1 MNNDCET
8 WRRFCDSSNVCTWYV
23 RACRL
28 VARAVSQ
35 PVAVLA
41 ASSAASTPHPLS
53 SWQQRALHTA
63 QLGHDTAAAAGQDTA
78 AAAGQDTAAAAGH
91 DTAAA
96 AGHDT
101 AAAAGHGEP
110 GPGPW
115 VRKIWMR
122 RVCCISLV
130 WSLATSHSSYSG
142 QMEFQFIFEQK
153 KPYQ

>member
-1 MNNDCET
+1 MLSREGPYLGAIHEQHDLNVIIGASSGHGET
-8 WRRFCDSSNVCTWYV
+8 SRRFCDSSNVWTWYV

-78 AAAGQDTAAAAGH
+78 AAAGH

-96 AGHDT
+96 AGH
-101 AAAAGHGEP
+101 
-110 GPGPW
+110 GPW

-130 WSLATSHSSYSG
+130 WSLATSHSS
-142 QMEFQFIFEQK
+142 
-153 KPYQ
+153 

>member
-1 MNNDCET
+1 M
-8 WRRFCDSSNVCTWYV
+8 

-63 QLGHDTAAAAGQDTA
+63 QL
-78 AAAGQDTAAAAGH
+78 GH

-130 WSLATSHSSYSG
+130 WSLATSHSSYSS
-142 QMEFQFIFEQK
+142 QIEFQFIFEQK
-153 KPYQ
+153 KAIGVIS

>member
-1 MNNDCET
+1 M
-8 WRRFCDSSNVCTWYV
+8 TWYV
-23 RACRL
+23 RDCRL

-63 QLGHDTAAAAGQDTA
+63 QLGHDTAAAAG
-78 AAAGQDTAAAAGH
+78 
-91 DTAAA
+91 
-96 AGHDT
+96 
-101 AAAAGHGEP
+101 HGEH
-110 GPGPW
+110 GPWTW

-130 WSLATSHSSYSG
+130 WSLATSHSSYLS
-142 QMEFQFIFEQK
+142 QIEFQFIFEQK
-153 KPYQ
+153 KPYQC

>member
-1 MNNDCET
+1 M
-8 WRRFCDSSNVCTWYV
+8 

-63 QLGHDTAAAAGQDTA
+63 QLG
-78 AAAGQDTAAAAGH
+78 QDTAAAAGH

-101 AAAAGHGEP
+101 AAAAGHETAAAAGHGEP
-110 GPGPW
+110 GPGTW

-130 WSLATSHSSYSG
+130 WSLATSHTSYSG

-153 KPYQ
+153 KSHISD

>member
-1 MNNDCET
+1 MNYVTVVVGAFSMHYET
-8 WRRFCDSSNVCTWYV
+8 SRRFVDSSTGQCIMTWYV
-23 RACRL
+23 RDCRL
-28 VARAVSQ
+28 VASAVSQ

-63 QLGHDTAAAAGQDTA
+63 QLGQ
-78 AAAGQDTAAAAGH
+78 

-110 GPGPW
+110 GPWTW

-130 WSLATSHSSYSG
+130 WSLATSHTSYSS
-142 QMEFQFIFEQK
+142 QIEFQFIFEHK
-153 KPYQ
+153 KPYQC